1 MSINLSRRNLML
13 SVGAVGLVTTLGH
26 QEALALGGKDKPAAT
41 PNSDIYFSNSGA
53 AALAGTKRVV
63 IANYVI
69 AFQTE
74 ATDFRES
81 TRFNH
86 AETAA
91 SNAWDNFDIAIMQQ
105 ITDAGYARLK
115 AEFTAKGIEVLD
127 TSVLASQQ
135 AYQKMQQAT
144 GFGSPAYWGNGDGKA
159 ILVAATGLAP
169 FQSYGPETGNF
180 ELYNGK
186 STGGAPNPPTMMKR
200 LTPYQFPG
208 WEIDLAKALDAVVVK
223 AWQVVDFGKV
233 EAGANRWGFG
243 GGGGTLDRAE
253 HTANATTHVRI
264 REEQSRLAFRLPT
277 STNRSGKKVRQSPM
291 NFMAPPKDGDVVVAV
306 GNPIFLGSDL
316 FTMSDSGETQGQRL
330 TGFLLGGAKHIN
342 IAAHLTDPDLY
353 KSRVSGAVTDL
364 MGSFCQC
371 RAWVCLIGLAATP
384 SLVRTTGLIVPSALK

>member
-1 MSINLSRRNLML
+1 MSISHPSRRNLML
-13 SVGAVGLVTTLGH
+13 SAGALGLIATLGS
-26 QEALALGGKDKPAAT
+26 QEALAFGKKDKTAEA
-41 PNSDIYFSNSGA
+41 PNSDIFFPNANA
-53 AALAGTKRVV
+53 AALSGIKRVV

-74 ATDFRES
+74 ASDFREA
-81 TRFNH
+81 TRFNK

-91 SNAWDNFDIAIMQQ
+91 SNAWENFDVGLMQE

-115 AEFTAKGIEVLD
+115 ADFISHGIEVLD
-127 TSVLASQQ
+127 TSVLASQP
-135 AYQKMQQAT
+135 AYRTIQTAT

-159 ILVAATGLAP
+159 VLVAATGLAP

-186 STGGAPNPPTMMKR
+186 SDGGAPNPPTMMKR
-200 LTPYQFPG
+200 LKPYQLPG

-253 HTANATTHVRI
+253 HTANASSHVRI
-264 REEQSRLAFRLPT
+264 REEQSRLSFRLPG
-277 STNRSGKKVRQSPM
+277 STNRKGESVRQIPATH
-291 NFMAPPKDGDVVVAV
+291 MAPPKDGDVVVAV

-316 FTMSDSGETQGQRL
+316 FTLSDSGETSGQRL

-342 IAAHLTDPDLY
+342 IAAHLTDPGLY
-353 KSRVSGAVTDL
+353 KSRVSGAVNSL
-364 MGSFCQC
+364 MDSF
-371 RAWVCLIGLAATP
+371 VNAALGTP
-384 SLVRTTGLIVPSALK
+384 